1 MAIIIVL
8 LYAIS
13 LIFGLVSIE
22 YMVQKDIGCFT
33 AMFVILCPILNT
45 FWMFFRIS
53 KWFKTESNFKQ
64 DMKKLFDVK

>member
-45 FWMFFRIS
+45 LWMFFRIS

>member
-13 LIFGLVSIE
+13 LIFGLTSIE

-45 FWMFFRIS
+45 VWMCFIIS
-53 KWFKTESNFKQ
+53 KWLKTESNFKQ
-64 DMKKLFDVK
+64 DLKKLFDIK

>member
-8 LYAIS
+8 LYSIS
-13 LIFGLVSIE
+13 LIFGLTSIE
-22 YMVQKDIGCFT
+22 HMVQKDIGCFT

-45 FWMFFRIS
+45 VWMCFRIS

-64 DMKKLFDVK
+64 DLKKLFDIK